1 MSPNQWTRLREI
13 AYQIEIARVGI
24 AHALTVGRLSR
35 DVGIYENQKT
45 HLREKVWQIEKT
57 TLELLANIQADEQAA
72 FLKLLSPGLMAKVKS
87 TLGRPFNFREDMPSE
102 RMSNTRLMQRCYFQ
116 IQYGVLPEPEDEVAL
131 CSLLLNA
138 SVRREVNLTDAQRIA
153 LLDTAQSDFGES
165 LKSKLQEIVTNSQR
179 IRLRETIFQIEIA
192 RMGLADAILNG
203 KLGIVLKMAEDE
215 KQLVAR
221 KASEIEAKAGA
232 SSVVI
237 ARRAQEQI
245 QAELSP
251 EQRSKMK
258 QLLGEPFNFR
268 DEDYRF
274 FLN

>member
-1 MSPNQWTRLREI
+1 MS
-13 AYQIEIARVGI
+13 
-24 AHALTVGRLSR
+24 TVP
-35 DVGIYENQKT
+35 
-45 HLREKVWQIEKT
+45 H
-57 TLELLANIQADEQAA
+57 
-72 FLKLLSPGLMAKVKS
+72 P
-87 TLGRPFNFREDMPSE
+87 P
-102 RMSNTRLMQRCYFQ
+102 
-116 IQYGVLPEPEDEVAL
+116 
-131 CSLLLNA
+131 
-138 SVRREVNLTDAQRIA
+138 